1 MSAAPSPVEPAMP
14 TIPKQRPGAVK
25 QVVCTHCE
33 QTCEVGRRAMSV
45 FCPHCRKRL
54 ILEDFKVTGYHG
66 VREFATC
73 GDILVEKNGHVAAFI
88 KVENL
93 TVKGTVRGNVLAR
106 GRVKIHKA
114 GWLEGD
120 VQAPIL
126 QVENGAKLSGFLR
139 IGQPPAASK
148 Q

>member
-33 QTCEVGRRAMSV
+33 QACEVGRRAMSV

-54 ILEDFKVTGYHG
+54 ILEDFKLTGYHG

-73 GDILVEKNGHVAAFI
+73 GDVVVEKRGAVAA
-88 KVENL
+88 
-93 TVKGTVRGNVLAR
+93 RVLVGSLLVR
-106 GRVKIHKA
+106 GRVQGEVYARDKVEVA
-114 GWLEGD
+114 RTGEVRGD
-120 VQAPIL
+120 ICAPRLI
-126 QVENGAKLSGFLR
+126 VRSGAMIKGFCR
-139 IGQPPAASK
+139 IGPGEQP
-148 Q
+148 